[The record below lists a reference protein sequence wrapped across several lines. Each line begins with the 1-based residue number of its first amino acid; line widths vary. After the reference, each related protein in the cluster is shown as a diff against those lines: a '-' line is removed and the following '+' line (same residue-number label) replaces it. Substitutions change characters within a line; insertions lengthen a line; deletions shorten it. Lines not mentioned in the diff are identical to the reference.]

1 MIEKHNHNKTMK
13 LISRDNG
20 FSLLELIVTIAIL
33 ATLTGLLIPQFTKY
47 TREKKETACVENREA
62 VVNICE
68 KLVYGRAVPLSTL
81 NGVTLTETNITA
93 LPSTISEADKE
104 ALKRHCECPEH
115 GVMTITVTDGIV
127 HCVCNSPMHSA
138 DVAVDMTTWTGSGLV
153 TIDPNF
159 DTPSGGGYTPPGP
172 GPEDPPE
179 DPPNDEEDNPDYLS
193 SYWPYPE
200 DPRWNDIDS
209 SGDAYIEV
217 DVPSGL
223 FPVRTAGGSTI
234 YFCAIDRYGNTGGK
248 LKIYK
253 SKAGDPMYYLCGS
266 ESEAVIVTNGL
277 NYDKETLIEAATAN
291 RTMWEDINAQDGK
304 IDRDDQFWI
313 SGGTIYTCSES
324 GRRYIYFHQG
334 VEKTVLPPENGSA
347 NNYGNWYYVG
357 ASDQTR

>member
-1 MIEKHNHNKTMK
+1 MIVKRNSDAR
-13 LISRDNG
+13 LIIDNNG
-20 FSLLELIVTIAIL
+20 FSLLELIVTIAIVV
-33 ATLTGLLIPQFTKY
+33 TLSGLLIPQFTRY
-47 TREKKETACVENREA
+47 TKEKKETACVENREA

-81 NGVTLTETNITA
+81 SGVTLTETNIAA
-93 LPSTISEADKE
+93 LPSTISEVEKE
-104 ALKRHCECPEH
+104 ALKRHCECPDH

-127 HCVCNSPMHSA
+127 HCVCNSPEHSA

-153 TIDPNF
+153 TIDPHF
-159 DTPSGGGYTPPGP
+159 DTPSGSYTPPGP

-209 SGDAYIEV
+209 SGDAFIEV
-217 DVPSGL
+217 NVPSGL

-234 YFCAIDRYGNTGGK
+234 YFCAINRYGSADGK

-277 NYDKETLIEAATAN
+277 NYNKDTLIEAATAN
-291 RTMWEDINAQDGK
+291 RTMWVDVGTQDGQ
-304 IDRDDQFWI
+304 IDRGDHFWI

-324 GRRYIYFHQG
+324 GRRYIAFHQG
-334 VEKTVLPPENGSA
+334 LEEVDLPPENCTA
-347 NNYGNWYYVG
+347 NNFGNWYYVG
-357 ASDQTR
+357 ATDQTR

>member
-1 MIEKHNHNKTMK
+1 MIVKRNSNVRLTT
-13 LISRDNG
+13 DNNG
-20 FSLLELIVTIAIL
+20 FSLLELIVTIAIVV
-33 ATLTGLLIPQFTKY
+33 TLSGLLIPQFTRY
-47 TREKKETACVENREA
+47 TKEKKETACVENREA

-81 NGVTLTETNITA
+81 SGVTLTETNIAA
-93 LPSTISEADKE
+93 LPSTISEVEKE
-104 ALKRHCECPEH
+104 ALKRHCECPDH

-127 HCVCNSPMHSA
+127 HCVCNSPEHSA

-153 TIDPNF
+153 TIDPHF
-159 DTPSGGGYTPPGP
+159 DTPSGSYTPPGP

-209 SGDAYIEV
+209 SGDAFIEV

-234 YFCAIDRYGNTGGK
+234 YFCAINRSGSADGK

-277 NYDKETLIEAATAN
+277 NYNKDTLIEAATAN
-291 RTMWEDINAQDGK
+291 RSMWVDEGTQDGQ
-304 IDRDDQFWI
+304 IDRGDHFWI

-324 GRRYIYFHQG
+324 GRRYIAFHQG
-334 VEKTVLPPENGSA
+334 LEEVDLPPEDGSA

-357 ASDQTR
+357 ATDQTR